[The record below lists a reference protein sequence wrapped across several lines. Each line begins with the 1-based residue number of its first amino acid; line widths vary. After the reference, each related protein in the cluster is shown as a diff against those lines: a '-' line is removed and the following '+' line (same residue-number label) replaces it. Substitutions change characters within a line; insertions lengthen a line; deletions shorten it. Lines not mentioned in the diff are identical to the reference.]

1 MAKILSVINIVSYG
15 FSANSVRSMATTS
28 PSSSGHVLLGITAF
42 YYNNVKLNVTGY
54 KINVQCSK
62 LTTAYIGPSLYKI

>member
-42 YYNNVKLNVTGY
+42 YYINVKLNVTGY

-62 LTTAYIGPSLYKI
+62 FTTAFSLYKI

>member
-28 PSSSGHVLLGITAF
+28 PSSSGHVLLGETAF
-42 YYNNVKLNVTGY
+42 YYNNNFKLNVTGY
-54 KINVQCSK
+54 KIIVQCSK
-62 LTTAYIGPSLYKI
+62 LTTAYSLDKI